1 MLWKVVK
8 DSYDPKEE
16 INGHRLTK
24 GDVIKIGRVRFKV
37 RDIESPSYK
46 KIESKQKQQMKIYQ

>member
-8 DSYDPKEE
+8 DSYEPREE
-16 INGHRLTK
+16 ITGYRLTK

-37 RDIESPSYK
+37 REIETPAYK
-46 KIESKQKQQMKIYQ
+46 KVEQK